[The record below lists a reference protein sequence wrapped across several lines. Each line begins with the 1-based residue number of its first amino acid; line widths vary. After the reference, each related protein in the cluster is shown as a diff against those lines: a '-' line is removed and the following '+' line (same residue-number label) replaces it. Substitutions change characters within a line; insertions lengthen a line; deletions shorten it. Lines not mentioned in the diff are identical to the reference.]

1 MNKKV
6 IIAAVLA
13 CALAGGG
20 YYGWQRGHQA
30 DPGTLVLNGNVDI
43 RQVSLAF
50 DGSGRIKTLDA
61 EAGDTVK
68 AGDLLGMPDGV
79 LNIVLGQADAGA
91 AQMQVQQENYDRLK
105 RGARPQEIAQGKSR
119 LAAAQ
124 AEAARANNELVR
136 LQAAAGDTQGR
147 AVSKQELDAAKSAA
161 KAANAQVAEQQQALS
176 LLQEGSRKE
185 DVAAARAQVEA
196 SKAQLDV
203 LQYQISQG
211 ELRAPSDGVI
221 RSRLLEPGD
230 MASPQKAVFA
240 IALTQ
245 PKWVRVYVAEPDL
258 GKVAPGMSA
267 SVTTDSAPNRPIA
280 GKVGYIASVAEF
292 TPKTVQTE
300 DLRTSLV
307 YEVRVHVDDP
317 QNALRLGQPA
327 TVKLDLHA
335 QQ

>member
-13 CALAGGG
+13 CVLAGGG

-68 AGDLLGMPDGV
+68 AGDLLGTLDTES
-79 LNIVLGQADAGA
+79 LHL
-91 AQMQVQQENYDRLK
+91 QVQQENYDRLK

-176 LLQEGSRKE
+176 LLQEGSR
-185 DVAAARAQVEA
+185 
-196 SKAQLDV
+196 
-203 LQYQISQG
+203 
-211 ELRAPSDGVI
+211 
-221 RSRLLEPGD
+221 
-230 MASPQKAVFA
+230 
-240 IALTQ
+240 
-245 PKWVRVYVAEPDL
+245 
-258 GKVAPGMSA
+258 
-267 SVTTDSAPNRPIA
+267 
-280 GKVGYIASVAEF
+280 
-292 TPKTVQTE
+292 
-300 DLRTSLV
+300 
-307 YEVRVHVDDP
+307 
-317 QNALRLGQPA
+317 
-327 TVKLDLHA
+327 
-335 QQ
+335 

>member
-13 CALAGGG
+13 CVLAGGG

-68 AGDLLGMPDGV
+68 AGDLLGTLDTES
-79 LNIVLGQADAGA
+79 LHLQADAGA

-258 GKVAPGMSA
+258 SKVAPGMSA